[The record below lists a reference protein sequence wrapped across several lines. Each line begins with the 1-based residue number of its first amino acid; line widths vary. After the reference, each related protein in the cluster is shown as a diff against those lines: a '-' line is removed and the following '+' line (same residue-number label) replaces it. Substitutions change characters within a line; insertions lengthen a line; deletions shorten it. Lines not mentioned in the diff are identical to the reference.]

1 LDVIRRCADTEL
13 AIADAVNVEYDIYGK
28 SNSKSVYVNLCSQAT
43 RQSAE
48 AKPEKDVS
56 TLTEKTEFSSEPIS
70 QQVRTESANIS
81 SSDMEEVIAKAG
93 LLDLPATA
101 ETDKSDLGGMPEQI
115 ASEHTVSFNSVEEAL
130 KRAGLFDSPPNS
142 PERKINTA
150 EGNSITVPGCPTFAQ
165 QTYTSAEDTSL
176 VNLDSEPSRSSD
188 SRVRGA
194 SPLKD
199 VDSSV
204 QVLDDTMMSCQQP
217 KCNSDKDQKSIPS
230 GETTTASK
238 TCSGNLAE
246 AERCNVLREETSQ
259 TDKGTVVETPDG
271 GPLENSKGMDI
282 AANDL
287 HDQSCHGNRSLEEGE
302 ATSQPT
308 KLESSSKDKSRS
320 DSQESN
326 SKRSKGD
333 KSSTHPTHDPGN
345 NNVSHSSGSVYKKV
359 QYHTS
364 TDCISRSYHLH
375 CLAKISEYL

>member
-1 LDVIRRCADTEL
+1 
-13 AIADAVNVEYDIYGK
+13 
-28 SNSKSVYVNLCSQAT
+28 
-43 RQSAE
+43 
-48 AKPEKDVS
+48 
-56 TLTEKTEFSSEPIS
+56 
-70 QQVRTESANIS
+70 
-81 SSDMEEVIAKAG
+81 MEEVIAKAG

-150 EGNSITVPGCPTFAQ
+150 EGNSITVPDCPTFAQ

-176 VNLDSEPSRSSD
+176 VNLDSEPSRSSN

-199 VDSSV
+199 DDSSV
-204 QVLDDTMMSCQQP
+204 QVLDDTTRQSLSTLMSCQQP
-217 KCNSDKDQKSIPS
+217 KCNSDEDQKSIPS
-230 GETTTASK
+230 GETTTANK
-238 TCSGNLAE
+238 TCSENLAE

-259 TDKGTVVETPDG
+259 TDKGTVVEIHDG
-271 GPLENSKGMDI
+271 GHLENSKGMDI

-333 KSSTHPTHDPGN
+333 KSSTHPTPDPGS

-364 TDCISRSYHLH
+364 TDCISRCYHLH